1 MKQPVVSST
10 GEPRKGEGF
19 GPPLLH
25 LDDAVEAACDQ
36 DRDYFE
42 RQPQV
47 SCYIRPIVPGEFGP
61 FANLDPREYPLVR
74 VTALAPGVRARSLF
88 APL

>member
-1 MKQPVVSST
+1 MASNA
-10 GEPRKGEGF
+10 GRGEGF

-25 LDDAVEAACDQ
+25 LDDAVDTACDQ

-42 RQPQV
+42 CHPET

-61 FANLDPREYPLVR
+61 FANLDPLEYPLVR
-74 VTALAPGVRARSLF
+74 VTVLAPGVRVRSPF